1 VLELVHPED
10 TSRVAAALDRM
21 LAGEVVR
28 AFEYRMIHADRLA
41 FRWFSQTNVPLRDE
55 VGTVVGMQGI
65 AHDITNRRE
74 MQEQI
79 ARAERLADLGRMA
92 AGIAHEIRN
101 PLGAIVNSIDVL
113 RRPGASADP
122 RLLNIVTEEAAR
134 LDAIIH
140 DFLLFARP
148 PARAPLPCDLLSLV
162 DDTVVLF
169 RRDGELPP
177 DATVSVRAEQ
187 NLPLV
192 TIDPKQIRQVL
203 WNLLRNAAEATVS
216 GRIDVEM
223 QLAPS
228 GDALTLSVTDDGHGV
243 ADPSSIFEPFYTTRA
258 NGTGLGLAVVSR
270 IVRDHGG
277 SVWAENV
284 PGRGARFV
292 CRLPVV
298 TELHVAT

>member
-1 VLELVHPED
+1 
-10 TSRVAAALDRM
+10 
-21 LAGEVVR
+21 
-28 AFEYRMIHADRLA
+28 
-41 FRWFSQTNVPLRDE
+41 VPLRDE
-55 VGTVVGMQGI
+55 VGTPVGMQGI
-65 AHDITNRRE
+65 AHDITSRRE

-92 AGIAHEIRN
+92 ASIAHEIRN
-101 PLGAIVNSIDVL
+101 PLGAIVNSIEVL
-113 RRPGASADP
+113 RRPGASSDP
-122 RLLNIVTEEAAR
+122 RLLKIVTEEAAR

-148 PARAPLPCDLLSLV
+148 PARAPLPCDLPSLV

-177 DATVSVRAEQ
+177 GADVSVHAGT

-203 WNLLRNAAEATVS
+203 WNLLRNAAEATSS
-216 GRIDVEM
+216 GQIDVEM
-223 QLAPS
+223 QLAGN

-243 ADPSSIFEPFYTTRA
+243 DDPSSIFEPFYTTRA

-292 CRLPVV
+292 CRFPVV
-298 TELHVAT
+298 TESAAAFRVAP